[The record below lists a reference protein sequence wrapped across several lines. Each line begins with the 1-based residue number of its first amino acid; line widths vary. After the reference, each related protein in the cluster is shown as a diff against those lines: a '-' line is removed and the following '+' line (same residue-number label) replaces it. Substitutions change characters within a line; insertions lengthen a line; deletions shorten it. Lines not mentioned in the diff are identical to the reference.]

1 MHPAEMDGT
10 FTVWK
15 MTGRLSVILL
25 RWPSLM
31 VKQVVK
37 GVNCNAQDI
46 LAGSIDRRSDWRIV
60 GHGGDSDPT
69 AHAAGQKHRGADEA
83 KSISVME

>member
-46 LAGSIDRRSDWRIV
+46 LAGSFDRGSYWRIV
-60 GHGGDSDPT
+60 RHGRDSDSK
-69 AHAAGQKHRGADEA
+69 AHATGQNHRGTDEA